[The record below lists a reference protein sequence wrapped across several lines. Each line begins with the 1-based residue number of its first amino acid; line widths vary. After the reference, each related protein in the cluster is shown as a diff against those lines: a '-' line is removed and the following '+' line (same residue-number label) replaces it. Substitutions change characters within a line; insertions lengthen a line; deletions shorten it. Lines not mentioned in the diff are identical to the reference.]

1 MHDARGIAEPLER
14 YGELL
19 SRQIVALYNAI
30 HELPA
35 RSTHTLDRLTDLF
48 HEQEQLSPTNKIL
61 IRPDY
66 QWRYGFNHQA
76 IYRRAPGTGRFL
88 HAQGLYDPE
97 TIRWAN
103 ATRIVQLSHDPWQQP
118 SDHDSALSLV
128 MSSIEIAIRRIPA
141 LRFVTHLDIVRH
153 ASPEAQNAHSPLS
166 IPLPR
171 LQHTFPG
178 RTSVSLGNVLVKPDA
193 LFGIEYPD
201 RHKVF
206 ALEFDRSTEDVEPS
220 KNLMRASWLRKVLTY
235 SAASQK
241 PKPIYETYLKI
252 PNLLVLC
259 VFSDSQRMAHV
270 MRLVKAHATYPNQ
283 FLFKTIRPVDPLLNG
298 ADLPELVT
306 EPWLRID
313 GEFNLTGIEA
323 NRQPG
328 NSRNFAAARSEI
340 RT

>member
-1 MHDARGIAEPLER
+1 MYDARGIAEPLER

-19 SRQIVALYNAI
+19 SRQIVALYNAV
-30 HELPA
+30 HELPT
-35 RSTHTLDRLTDLF
+35 RSTHTLDRLTALF
-48 HEQEQLSPTNKIL
+48 HESEQLSSTNKIL
-61 IRPDY
+61 IRPEY
-66 QWRYGFNHQA
+66 QWRYGYNHQA
-76 IYRRAPGTGRFL
+76 IYRLAPGTGRFL
-88 HAQGLYDPE
+88 HAQGLYDAA

-141 LRFVTHLDIVRH
+141 LRFITHLDIVRH

-171 LQHTFPG
+171 LQYTFPS
-178 RTSVSLGNVLVKPDA
+178 RATVSLPRVLVKPDA
-193 LFGIEYPD
+193 MFGIEYSD
-201 RHKVF
+201 RHKFF
-206 ALEFDRSTEDVEPS
+206 ALEFDRSTEDIEPS

-235 SAASQK
+235 SAISQK
-241 PKPIYETYLKI
+241 PKPIYETYLRL

-259 VFSDSQRMAHV
+259 VFCDSRRMAHV

-283 FLFKTIRPVDPLLNG
+283 FLFKTIRPIDPLLNG
-298 ADLPELVT
+298 ANLPELAT

-313 GEFNLTGIEA
+313 GEFNLTGIEPS
-323 NRQPG
+323 RQPE
-328 NSRNFAAARSEI
+328 NSRNSAAARAEI
-340 RT
+340 GT